1 MTKKE
6 QIEEMTKERNEIK
19 DIIKLLDK
27 CVSLNPMYKSEVASV
42 LYGNNYRKLPE
53 DSVVLSREELS
64 KALTDN
70 FNMGKKEAQSEI
82 KQERPNNTTSQSEKI
97 VYGSLITSTKC
108 YNCIHFPLCFAQKG
122 GANLEL
128 ASENDCCYYQSKLP
142 EDSVV
147 LSREEYETL
156 KSLYDTQ
163 KGAIMTSSVGDLPLT
178 VEGLRKAVDEI
189 TRLNRVETELQ
200 ELNAKYYNEAKDL
213 RRELKQT
220 RKETAEKIISA
231 MKTMIINRRADERSG
246 LNSIYT
252 TYSPERLFDDI
263 LDYVRIA
270 MGVEV
275 EQ

>member
-1 MTKKE
+1 MTKQE
-6 QIEEMTKERNEIK
+6 QIEEMAKIVDEMYNVYTTTAD
-19 DIIKLLDK
+19 DIADG
-27 CVSLNPMYKSEVASV
+27 
-42 LYGNNYRKLPE
+42 LYNAGYRKIQ
-53 DSVVLSREELS
+53 DG
-64 KALTDN
+64 T
-70 FNMGKKEAQSEI
+70 
-82 KQERPNNTTSQSEKI
+82 
-97 VYGSLITSTKC
+97 
-108 YNCIHFPLCFAQKG
+108 
-122 GANLEL
+122 
-128 ASENDCCYYQSKLP
+128 
-142 EDSVV
+142 VV
-147 LSREEYETL
+147 LSREEYEML

-163 KGAIMTSSVGDLPLT
+163 KGAIMTSSIGDLPLT

-231 MKTMIINRRADERSG
+231 MKKMIINRRADEHSG
-246 LNSIYT
+246 LNTIYT

-275 EQ
+275 EE